1 MTDPVLVAIGTAI
14 GVAIA
19 LTVVTF
25 AIRGMKNG

>member
-19 LTVVTF
+19 LFVATF
-25 AIRGMKNG
+25 AIRGLKND